1 MSDRKRRTYGLVIG
15 LAFGIP
21 YSIISQF
28 INVWTLS
35 GVPLYDLP
43 IGRTATVILT
53 SLFMGLMGL
62 IVAWDE
68 ESFWGLF
75 GGAILAVGAGS
86 LLAFI
91 NSGES
96 QVATSFF
103 LSLFTFLP
111 RLIFYLPLGIFFRW
125 LVGIFDT
132 SGRAPSSGLMR
143 LLKVT
148 FSILIVVVIGGRF
161 SQMSPEARK
170 ALQDMNSLTLEGM
183 AAVAKGEEVPSPL
196 IPVDGFTTHANG
208 AYTLE
213 WSSDVD
219 SLPVTRPIVGYGIT
233 ESLVIV
239 RFENDYQFGCAFTP
253 PSPAPKCINITRVR

>member
-1 MSDRKRRTYGLVIG
+1 MSDQKRRTYGLVIG

-28 INVWTLS
+28 INVWALP
-35 GVPLYDLP
+35 GIPLYDFP
-43 IGRTATVILT
+43 VGRVASVILT

-62 IVAWDE
+62 MVAWDE
-68 ESFWGLF
+68 ESFWGLS
-75 GGAILAVGAGS
+75 GSALLAVVASS
-86 LLAFI
+86 LLAYI

-96 QVATSFF
+96 QVVTSFF

-111 RLIFYLPLGIFFRW
+111 RLILYLPLGIFFRW
-125 LVGIFDT
+125 MVGIPDT
-132 SGRAPSSGLMR
+132 TGRAPSSGLMR
-143 LLKVT
+143 LSKVT
-148 FSILIVVVIGGRF
+148 FSILIVAVIGGRF

-170 ALQDMNSLTLEGM
+170 ALQDMNALVLEGM
-183 AAVAKGEEVPSPL
+183 AAAANGEEVPSPL
-196 IPVDGFTTHANG
+196 IPVDGFTTYAEG

-219 SLPVTRPIVGYGIT
+219 SLPVTRPFADFGVT

-239 RFENDYQFGCAFTP
+239 RFENKYQFGCAFTP
-253 PSPAPKCINITRVR
+253 PSPLPKCINITHVR